1 MTVSFLIP
9 PFAMLWGALFLDER
23 ITATMVLGT
32 LIVIA
37 GTLLVVRGA
46 SVQATQERV
55 LVPAKR

>member
-23 ITATMVLGT
+23 ITATMLAGT

-37 GTLLVVRGA
+37 GTLLVVRSDA
-46 SVQATQERV
+46 KQATRNRV
-55 LVPAKR
+55 LVTAKP